1 VLRIVELP
9 ERDAFHQIDNLS
21 DLLIDAVQGGA
32 SVSFMAGLK
41 REEAGAFWRSIIDGI
56 AGGETHLFAALEE
69 SSLLGV
75 VLLHPCMKPNQPHR
89 ADVAKMLV
97 LRSARRRGIA
107 SKLLE
112 ALETRARQLG
122 RTLLT
127 LDTAAGS
134 TAEPLYRGRGYQ
146 FVGEI
151 PGYGFTTDGRLESTI
166 IYYKQL
172 T

>member
-1 VLRIVELP
+1 MRSTSV
-9 ERDAFHQIDNLS
+9 DNLC
-21 DLLIDAVQGGA
+21 DLLIDAVEGGA
-32 SVSFMAGLK
+32 FGQLHGGAEAPGGGGVLAGLD
-41 REEAGAFWRSIIDGI
+41 RRHTPGA
-56 AGGETHLFAALEE
+56 THLLRRARGLR
-69 SSLLGV
+69 LLGAV
-75 VLLHPCMKPNQPHR
+75 RLHPALKPNQPHR